1 MIKYDK
7 IRSIA
12 DRTIRN
18 VKTGAVGVDGK
29 TPITLASLKA
39 FDHEAWLGDIE
50 RHTGRSR
57 DTWTPAEWE
66 HTRDCCTARLTA
78 IRELEEELCS

>member
-1 MIKYDK
+1 MINHDK

-29 TPITLASLKA
+29 TPITLASLKS
-39 FDHEAWLGDIE
+39 FDHEAWLKDIE
-50 RHTGRSR
+50 KHTGRSR
-57 DTWTPAEWE
+57 DTWTAGE
-66 HTRDCCTARLTA
+66 HEHVKDCCTARLTA
-78 IRELEEELCS
+78 IRELEEEG